1 MGLVPAIGGKSHV
14 KNVSSKAIPDFQL
27 PPSPAIPN
35 PVSRPIFP
43 PYVKT
48 FETNPETLLPGV
60 VDDLRAVTQAWAL
73 DPSSGEGGQ
82 SEQNPDLLGVEDK
95 SKSPA
100 TGFEVLSVL
109 KTTTRAIRSVRN
121 YVLSLPD
128 ESTGEIR
135 AQFRSSVASGS
146 NPTPKKP
153 SPKTPQ
159 KDQNADPLT
168 LIRRSALD
176 VLTSLREL
184 EEKSRVPLSDDA
196 YDAQSDHGSS
206 QGHGSHSRV
215 ASPSSN
221 SMDLPIE
228 SGRHSRVASPSSD
241 SMNLP
246 TDDPDASIS
255 YSYIRVQGRHESVPV
270 WEDENSSDS
279 DEEKLQKREHWDER
293 LVLGGGWLYKQ
304 DVKLSD
310 LDQEQEVVKRYIDS
324 VDSILFGGF
333 KGGKRGW
340 ERERERVAKKEKSE
354 AKMRRTSSS
363 EGDPLS
369 SFQFPPPKARR
380 VVSTGMMNTMLS
392 EEPEQLDVLEESGEE
407 SVDDDELPEW
417 AKRSTFMNDPLG
429 TSFCF
434 LFLPA
439 LIVNVPFLR
448 PDSRT
453 PHKPP
458 TRNTPSRPY
467 TPL

>member
-1 MGLVPAIGGKSHV
+1 MGLVPAIGGISHV
-14 KNVSSKAIPDFQL
+14 KNVSSKALPEFQL
-27 PPSPAIPN
+27 PPSPAIP
-35 PVSRPIFP
+35 RPIQRPPFP
-43 PYVKT
+43 PYIKT
-48 FETNPETLLPGV
+48 FETNPESLLPGV

-73 DPSSGEGGQ
+73 DLSPGEGRGQ
-82 SEQNPDLLGVEDK
+82 SEQNPGLLGVEAK

-100 TGFEVLSVL
+100 TGLDVLGIL

-128 ESTGEIR
+128 ESTGDIQ
-135 AQFRSSVASGS
+135 AQFRSSIAAGS
-146 NPTPKKP
+146 HPTPKKP
-153 SPKTPQ
+153 SPKPQQ

-184 EEKSRVPLSDDA
+184 EEKSRLPLSDDA

-206 QGHGSHSRV
+206 QGGYGSHSRV
-215 ASPSSN
+215 ASPSGH

-228 SGRHSRVASPSSD
+228 GGRVASPGSD

-255 YSYIRVQGRHESVPV
+255 YSYIRVRGRHDSVPV

-279 DEEKLQKREHWDER
+279 DEEKLKKRERWDER

-310 LDQEQEVVKRYIDS
+310 LDQEREVVKQYVDS

-340 ERERERVAKKEKSE
+340 ESEKERLVKKEKSE
-354 AKMRRTSSS
+354 AKLRRTSGSD
-363 EGDPLS
+363 GDPFS
-369 SFQFPPPKARR
+369 SFQFPVPKARR
-380 VVSTGMMNTMLS
+380 VVSTGMMNMTLS
-392 EEPEQLDVLEESGEE
+392 EEPEQLGVLEESGEE
-407 SVDDDELPEW
+407 SVGDEELPEW
-417 AKRSTFMNDPLG
+417 AKRSSFMNDPLG
-429 TSFCF
+429 AYFFFHPLCQ
-434 LFLPA
+434 
-439 LIVNVPFLR
+439 V
-448 PDSRT
+448 D
-453 PHKPP
+453 PP
-458 TRNTPSRPY
+458 LLQAGQIGRASCRERVLMPV
-467 TPL
+467 

>member
-14 KNVSSKAIPDFQL
+14 KNVSSKAIPEFQL
-27 PPSPAIPN
+27 PPSPAIPI
-35 PVSRPIFP
+35 PIQRPPFP
-43 PYVKT
+43 PYIKT
-48 FETNPETLLPGV
+48 FETNPESLLPGV
-60 VDDLRAVTQAWAL
+60 VDDLRVVTQAWAL
-73 DPSSGEGGQ
+73 DLSSGGQ

-100 TGFEVLSVL
+100 TGIDVLSIL
-109 KTTTRAIRSVRN
+109 KTTTHAIRSVRN

-135 AQFRSSVASGS
+135 AQFRSSIAAGS

-153 SPKTPQ
+153 SPKSQQ

-184 EEKSRVPLSDDA
+184 EEKSRLPLSDDA

-206 QGHGSHSRV
+206 QGGLGPHSRV
-215 ASPSSN
+215 ASPSGN

-228 SGRHSRVASPSSD
+228 SGRHSRVASPSGD
-241 SMNLP
+241 SMSLP

-255 YSYIRVQGRHESVPV
+255 YSFIRVQGRHDSVPV

-279 DEEKLQKREHWDER
+279 DEEKLKKREHWDER

-304 DVKLSD
+304 DVKLSS
-310 LDQEQEVVKRYIDS
+310 LDQERKVVKQYVES

-340 ERERERVAKKEKSE
+340 ERERERLEKKEKSE
-354 AKMRRTSSS
+354 ARSRRTSSS
-363 EGDPLS
+363 DGDPFS
-369 SFQFPPPKARR
+369 SFQFPLPKGRR
-380 VVSTGMMNTMLS
+380 VVSTGMMNTTLS
-392 EEPEQLDVLEESGEE
+392 EEPEQLSILEESEEE
-407 SVDDDELPEW
+407 SVDDEELPEW
-417 AKRSTFMNDPLG
+417 AKRSSFTNDPLG
-429 TSFCF
+429 TYFSYPPLPDF
-434 LFLPA
+434 L
-439 LIVNVPFLR
+439 
-448 PDSRT
+448 
-453 PHKPP
+453 
-458 TRNTPSRPY
+458 
-467 TPL
+467 TPLQAVRTHYSQTFYP